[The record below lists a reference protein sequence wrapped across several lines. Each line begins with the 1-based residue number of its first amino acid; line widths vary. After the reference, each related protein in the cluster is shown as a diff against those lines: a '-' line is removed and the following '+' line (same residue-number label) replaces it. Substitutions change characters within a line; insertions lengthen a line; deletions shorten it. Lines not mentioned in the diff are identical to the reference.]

1 MPLIR
6 IAPKVG
12 KSAPTGPLPPQHP
25 QPQRPGSE
33 PAPEQLAT
41 QKEID
46 GQDQPQGQPRQLR
59 PQGQGQD
66 RQDQGKDQ
74 AQDQDAAGQGQVQPQ
89 GQDSAGQGQVQ
100 PQGQDSAGQGQ
111 VQPQGQGVD
120 GDVDQ
125 DADRG
130 SDAEGSQRNR
140 EGTKAEVQVKKQKA
154 GTPAKESADQ
164 EDAGFLANFLPFGVG
179 GGGGPE
185 PRDLSLEPAET
196 DPGEG
201 DGLGPGGDGG
211 RSGSA
216 NQVAVE
222 LWDGATGDE
231 EFSGPM
237 GQPIGKSSKAQ
248 AKGQPVTAEDTSS
261 ERASF
266 AGQELGRRSGQ
277 VRRGRTGPGIPEPQL
292 PSVSLRPEP
301 PKPAVPE
308 WFLRRMRP
316 PRLPRPH
323 GR

>member
-12 KSAPTGPLPPQHP
+12 KRAPTGPRPPQHP

-41 QKEID
+41 QKEMD
-46 GQDQPQGQPRQLR
+46 GQDQPQGQPRQLQ
-59 PQGQGQD
+59 PQGQGQDHRDQDEGQD
-66 RQDQGKDQ
+66 RQDQG
-74 AQDQDAAGQGQVQPQ
+74 QDAAGQGQVQPQ
-89 GQDSAGQGQVQ
+89 GHQD
-100 PQGQDSAGQGQ
+100 
-111 VQPQGQGVD
+111 QGVD

-125 DADRG
+125 DQDQDADRG
-130 SDAEGSQRNR
+130 SDASDSQGNR
-140 EGTKAEVQVKKQKA
+140 EGAKAEVQGKKQKV
-154 GTPAKESADQ
+154 GTEAKESANQ
-164 EDAGFLANFLPFGVG
+164 EDAGFLSNFLPFGVG

-201 DGLGPGGDGG
+201 DGPGPGGDGG
-211 RSGSA
+211 RSGNF

-222 LWDGATGDE
+222 LWDGATGNDE
-231 EFSGPM
+231 DFSGPM
-237 GQPIGKSSKAQ
+237 GQPINESSKAKAK
-248 AKGQPVTAEDTSS
+248 AKGQPVTTEDTAS

-323 GR
+323 RR